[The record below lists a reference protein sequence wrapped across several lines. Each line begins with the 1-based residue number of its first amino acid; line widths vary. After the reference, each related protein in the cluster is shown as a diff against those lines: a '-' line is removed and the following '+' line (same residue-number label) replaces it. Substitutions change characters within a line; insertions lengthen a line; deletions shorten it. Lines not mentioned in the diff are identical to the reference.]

1 MPERTGPSSGR
12 LYGEQAHNRPLDDR
26 GADRDPGARLQAA
39 SCPVPFA
46 PGERVVLGHGGGG
59 ALTAELVERLFL
71 PRLGGPALA
80 GLADAAV
87 LDAPG
92 GRIALSTDGFVVA
105 PLRFPG
111 GTIGEL
117 AVNGTVNDLAMRGAV
132 PRWLTAG
139 FILEEGLELSELEV
153 VVESMG
159 TAASAA
165 GIEIV
170 AGDTKVVER
179 GRGDG
184 LYVTTA
190 GVGIVPG
197 GVDVGAERI
206 EPGDA
211 VLVSGPIAQHGM
223 AIMSVREGLEFGG
236 EIVSDTAP
244 LHALVAAMLDAA
256 PGAVHALRDP
266 TRGGLAT
273 VLHELAVQLG
283 TGIEIEE
290 RAVPVPEAV
299 ASACA
304 LLGLDPLYVPCE
316 GRLAAVV
323 EAARADAVLD
333 AMRAHPQG
341 AGAAR
346 IGSVTA
352 DRPGSAWARTG
363 IGAARVLDQQVGE
376 QLPRI
381 C

>member
-1 MPERTGPSSGR
+1 MPDAAE
-12 LYGEQAHNRPLDDR
+12 H
-26 GADRDPGARLQAA
+26 PGARLQNP
-39 SCPVPFA
+39 SCPVPFP
-46 PGERVVLGHGGGG
+46 PGERVLLGHGGGG
-59 ALTAELVERLFL
+59 GLTAELVERLFV
-71 PRLGGPALA
+71 PRLGGPALE

-87 LDAPG
+87 LDCPG
-92 GRIALSTDGFVVA
+92 ARIAISTDGFVVA

-139 FILEEGLELSELEV
+139 FILEEGLELSELEAV
-153 VVESMG
+153 VDSMG
-159 TAASAA
+159 AAASAA
-165 GIEIV
+165 GVEIV

-190 GVGIVPG
+190 GVGIVPE
-197 GVDVGAERI
+197 GVSVGPERI
-206 EPGDA
+206 QPGDV
-211 VLVSGPIAQHGM
+211 VLVSGPVAQHGM
-223 AIMSVREGLEFGG
+223 AVMSVREGLEFGG

-244 LHALVAAMLDAA
+244 LASLVAAMLDAA
-256 PGAVHALRDP
+256 PEAVHALRDP

-273 VLHELAVQLG
+273 VLHELAVQSA

-304 LLGLDPLYVPCE
+304 LLGLDPFYVPCE
-316 GRLAAVV
+316 GRLVAIVA
-323 EAARADAVLD
+323 EPCADELSEL
-333 AMRAHPQG
+333 MRAHPSG

-346 IGSVTA
+346 IGTVTA
-352 DRPGSAWARTG
+352 ARPGSAWARTG
-363 IGAARVLDQQVGE
+363 IGAARVLDLHVGE

>member
-1 MPERTGPSSGR
+1 MSEANHPSSDR
-12 LYGEQAHNRPLDDR
+12 LYGEEAHNPSLDDR
-26 GADRDPGARLQAA
+26 EELSDPGTRLQEA

-46 PGERVVLGHGGGG
+46 PGERIVMGHGGGG
-59 ALTAELVERLFL
+59 ALTAELVERLFM

-80 GLADAAV
+80 SLADAAV
-87 LDAPG
+87 VECAG

-139 FILEEGLELSELEV
+139 FILEEGLELSELEAV
-153 VVESMG
+153 AESMG
-159 TAASAA
+159 AAARAA

-190 GVGIVPG
+190 GAGVVPD
-197 GVDVGAERI
+197 GVSVGAERI
-206 EPGDA
+206 EPGDV
-211 VLVSGPIAQHGM
+211 VLVSGPVAQHGM

-244 LHALVAAMLDAA
+244 LNSLVAALLATA

-273 VLHELAVQLG
+273 VLHELAVQSG

-316 GRLAAVV
+316 GRLVAVV
-323 EAARADAVLD
+323 EAGRADALLQ
-333 AMRAHPQG
+333 AMAAHPSG

-346 IGSVTA
+346 IGEVTA
-352 DRPGSAWARTG
+352 ERPGSAWARTG
-363 IGAARVLDQQVGE
+363 IGAARVLDLHVGE